1 MSQLFVFVLQD
12 PDQEQDLLSV
22 LLEQGAPGVTI
33 VDSYGM
39 SHQHTNGRFDELPL
53 MPSLSAI
60 LRTQEEPSLT
70 FFTVLPDNFDV
81 DGLIAATEEVLGDL
95 KQPNVGVAFTMP
107 VSRTWGMAKS
117 RRNGEEAQ

>member
-22 LLEQGAPGVTI
+22 LLEQGTPGVTI
-33 VDSYGM
+33 LDSYGM

-60 LRTQEEPSLT
+60 LKTQEEPSLT

-81 DGLIAATEEVLGDL
+81 DGLITAIEDVLGELD
-95 KQPNVGVAFTMP
+95 QPNIGVAFTMP
-107 VSRTWGMAKS
+107 VSRTWGMT
-117 RRNGEEAQ
+117 RNNSNQEDSQ